1 MVLTPGGKLRTSGG
15 SLVLYGLPV
24 VDKSA
29 VVAQKSTV
37 TVCVELLLVATRLNT
52 SLKAAWRDL
61 YGTNTRSFDHVR
73 RALILCLYFVCP
85 YHR

>member
-61 YGTNTRSFDHVR
+61 LFVYGTNTLVL
-73 RALILCLYFVCP
+73 LIMSGEP
-85 YHR
+85 